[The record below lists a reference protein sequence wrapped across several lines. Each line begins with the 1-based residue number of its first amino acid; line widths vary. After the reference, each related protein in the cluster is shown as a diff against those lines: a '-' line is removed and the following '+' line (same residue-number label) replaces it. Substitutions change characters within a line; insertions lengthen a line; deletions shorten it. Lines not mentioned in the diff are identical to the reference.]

1 MHPNTVSPGTEV
13 GLDFRIMRCII
24 ASKIALHFSSHSSLE
39 QLKETTGPP
48 RIAAKS
54 EWSPSYRVRHGVT
67 YLVSRRSDRGS
78 RIGLVVHT
86 SPSSL
91 IQLLPTNTASIS
103 NRLQLA

>member
-1 MHPNTVSPGTEV
+1 MHPNTVSPGTE
-13 GLDFRIMRCII
+13 GCCC
-24 ASKIALHFSSHSSLE
+24 ASFHHSSLE